1 MTAMAAPV
9 AIVTGA
15 GQGIGR
21 AAALALAGRGR
32 HVVVA
37 DRDPATGAETVARV
51 AAAGGS
57 ASLAAVDVTDP
68 AAVDAMAA
76 AVLARHGAIDALVTC
91 ARWTGLVPTP
101 VAEIAD
107 ADWRRAMDV
116 NVTGT
121 FNCVR
126 AVVPSMSARRRGRI
140 VILSSATVTL
150 PPARPYVHYLTTK
163 AALIG
168 MTRGL
173 AKELGA
179 VGITVNAVLPG
190 SVETGVPRP
199 HLGADDRAA
208 RAAASQSVPVP
219 VRPEDVAAAIV
230 FLVCDE
236 TGMITGQSI
245 TVDGGR
251 SFL

>member
-1 MTAMAAPV
+1 
-9 AIVTGA
+9 
-15 GQGIGR
+15 
-21 AAALALAGRGR
+21 
-32 HVVVA
+32 
-37 DRDPATGAETVARV
+37 
-51 AAAGGS
+51 
-57 ASLAAVDVTDP
+57 
-68 AAVDAMAA
+68 
-76 AVLARHGAIDALVTC
+76 LVTC

-208 RAAASQSVPVP
+208 RAAARQSVPVP

>member
-150 PPARPYVHYLTTK
+150 PPAAST
-163 AALIG
+163 AAI
-168 MTRGL
+168 
-173 AKELGA
+173 
-179 VGITVNAVLPG
+179 
-190 SVETGVPRP
+190 
-199 HLGADDRAA
+199 
-208 RAAASQSVPVP
+208 AAAEA
-219 VRPEDVAAAIV
+219 PETVMRTGRLISPLPSRRTPSNLALDRTTPEARSAA
-230 FLVCDE
+230 
-236 TGMITGQSI
+236 S
-245 TVDGGR
+245 
-251 SFL
+251 SKS